1 MADDQA
7 AAGRVSRY
15 HWRKP
20 GISGSYPNV
29 AATQVDSDY
38 EIRRFALDTTIE
50 DADVSVEQ
58 SIRID
63 PFLFHEC
70 TELLVTE
77 TCQDRI
83 VDLNAAYSKQL
94 LAG

>member
-1 MADDQA
+1 MDPD
-7 AAGRVSRY
+7 
-15 HWRKP
+15 
-20 GISGSYPNV
+20 N
-29 AATQVDSDY
+29 
-38 EIRRFALDTTIE
+38 EIRGFALDATVE

-83 VDLNAAYSKQL
+83 VDLNAAYNKRL
-94 LAG
+94 